1 MSASEPVYLMAAVDA
16 AATELGRRLRA
27 TGGKVVTVESC
38 TGGLIAKALTEAA
51 GSSHWFDRGLVTY
64 SNESKVQLAGVLPA
78 TLAEHGA
85 VSEEVAREM
94 ADGGLALGAA
104 PSASPGAP
112 AGGDAAPAPAGDA
125 AAPAPGGVV
134 LALSVTG
141 IAGPG
146 GATES
151 KPLGTVCFGWARP
164 GRPTRSATLRF
175 AGDRGAVRLQ
185 AALHALR
192 EGLRLVA
199 AQDAPD
205 APPSG

>member
-1 MSASEPVYLMAAVDA
+1 MSASEPVYLLAAVDA

-78 TLAEHGA
+78 TLAKHGA

-94 ADGGLALGAA
+94 AAGGLALAAA
-104 PSASPGAP
+104 PGASPGAP
-112 AGGDAAPAPAGDA
+112 GGGDAAPAP
-125 AAPAPGGVV
+125 GVV
-134 LALSVTG
+134 LALAVTG

-151 KPLGTVCFGWARP
+151 KPLGTVCFGWAQP
-164 GRPTRSATLRF
+164 GRPPRSATLRF
-175 AGDRGAVRLQ
+175 AGDRGAVRSQ

-192 EGLRLVA
+192 EALRLLA
-199 AQDAPD
+199 AQDAPG
-205 APPSG
+205 ARPLG

>member
-94 ADGGLALGAA
+94 ADGGLALAAA
-104 PSASPGAP
+104 PGASPGAP
-112 AGGDAAPAPAGDA
+112 AGGD

>member
-112 AGGDAAPAPAGDA
+112 AGGDA
-125 AAPAPGGVV
+125 
-134 LALSVTG
+134 
-141 IAGPG
+141 
-146 GATES
+146 
-151 KPLGTVCFGWARP
+151 
-164 GRPTRSATLRF
+164 
-175 AGDRGAVRLQ
+175 
-185 AALHALR
+185 
-192 EGLRLVA
+192 
-199 AQDAPD
+199 
-205 APPSG
+205 